1 MGIDVI
7 QADSETLSQASQPAQ
22 PFRQVTLRIKRSDP
36 ANGIKPYWQEFYV
49 ECPPETSILEAV
61 LRIIDEQDG
70 SIAIRYN
77 CRGAVC
83 GSCAILI
90 NNEYHLA
97 CRTLVKD
104 FADGKIIY
112 LEPLPHFPV
121 IRDLACDFIPFIS
134 QVISVKPYQIAESSG
149 DLSAETLQSP
159 HDHKKI
165 TNSSVDCILCGCCHS
180 SCPMVWTN
188 PNFVGPIALAKAH
201 RFNVDTRESR
211 DGKGARL
218 QIVDSENGLWRCHT
232 SLNCTEVCPKN
243 IQITSAI
250 QGLKRMAFRRKLRR
264 IFKRS

>member
-1 MGIDVI
+1 MDNDGIK
-7 QADSETLSQASQPAQ
+7 AESEALSQADETL
-22 PFRQVTLRIKRSDP
+22 RHVTLRIKRSDP
-36 ANGIKPYWQEFYV
+36 GNGIKPYWQNFQV
-49 ECPPETSILEAV
+49 ECAPENSILEVV
-61 LRIIDEQDG
+61 LRIICEQDG

-90 NNEYHLA
+90 NNEYCLA

-104 FADGKIIY
+104 FAKGKDIL

-121 IRDLACDFIPFIS
+121 IRDLACDFTSFIS
-134 QVISVKPYQIAESSG
+134 QVNSVKPHQIAESSG
-149 DLSAETLQSP
+149 DFSAENLQSP
-159 HDHKKI
+159 HDHRKI
-165 TNSSVDCILCGCCHS
+165 TKSVVDCILCGCCHS

-211 DGKGARL
+211 EGKGARL
-218 QIVDSENGLWRCHT
+218 QIIDSEDGLWRCHT

-264 IFKRS
+264 IFRRS